1 KTRKEN
7 FYHGL
12 LLGLLSHEEEWIITS
27 NAETGEGY
35 SDILIEIEEENI
47 GIIIEVKY
55 AENGKFD
62 NACKAAIEQ
71 IHQLHYVEKL
81 KAEQIEKIFVYGI
94 ACYKKHCKVVKQ
106 QL

>member
-1 KTRKEN
+1 MSQEKQVV
-7 FYHGL
+7 L
-12 LLGLLSHEEEWIITS
+12 ITG
-27 NAETGEGY
+27 AAMGQGRAHA
-35 SDILIEIEEENI
+35 
-47 GIIIEVKY
+47 VKY